1 MQAGQWPAGR
11 KTVKG
16 KGLLLRKGR
25 MNLEQ
30 ETIAKKKKK
39 ETIAVTK
46 VVGGLGCLGAWSLG
60 GMKTEAWK

>member
-30 ETIAKKKKK
+30 ETIA
-39 ETIAVTK
+39 VTK
-46 VVGGLGCLGAWSLG
+46 VVGGLGCLGAWSLV